1 MEVTENQGHSHSV
14 RVWATQVRSLL
25 ENRIAKTTA
34 VDGGATLG
42 PHLGNAPDYRIGMPR
57 KWLVSA
63 IRTLQRRFG
72 VPESRPITRFQEF
85 DVMMITFSMH
95 SIHARLLVG
104 EARR

>member
-1 MEVTENQGHSHSV
+1 MRAARSQAWRVAWNVVAGGQDFSLEVTENQGHSHSV

-42 PHLGNAPDYRIGMPR
+42 PHLGNAPDYRTGMPR

-63 IRTLQRRFG
+63 KCGQ
-72 VPESRPITRFQEF
+72 
-85 DVMMITFSMH
+85 
-95 SIHARLLVG
+95 
-104 EARR
+104 